1 MKIST
6 SLKHMMLAVF
16 LFVAGQAAAQTV
28 LLYEDFAKCTG
39 TDEANSSIKDGVMD
53 DNTTTAGFVGSKC
66 YAGAGMV
73 KLGTSS
79 KAGQITTPALDLSD
93 ASATYTLTFKACAW
107 KGDATSLL
115 VSVDDQEAVTVE
127 GLSNAAAPYANN
139 LKEFSL
145 QVSGT
150 SASTITFAS
159 LKASKGRFWID
170 DIKVTK
176 LAGGETPDPAVSTSS
191 AVAFPTV
198 KVGTTFT
205 KSIVLD
211 ATALTADLTVAIE
224 GEAFSC
230 ATQTLSKD
238 EANGAS
244 LEITFAPAAEG
255 EYTGTLTISGGGMTE
270 NIVVELSG
278 AAQILEGE
286 GSKENPYTIDDVA
299 KLNNPVVKGWVKGYI
314 VGYVVNSGVAVLNV
328 DEEERVATN
337 ILMYKSAEVGA
348 DTASCVSIQLP
359 TGMVRAALN
368 LSNNPELLGKE
379 VMVYG
384 SLEAYYGFNGVKSVT
399 EYEWLT
405 APAAITYTKAT
416 KIESGKGYVIG
427 AVIDGE
433 VKIAT
438 PISSGSYGY
447 LKVDSADVNGS
458 SFTLTTKA
466 YEFVFT
472 AVEDGYTITDALG
485 KILYLKGTYNS
496 FNIAT
501 EATSGHVWEVLDN
514 ADGSFDICNVEME
527 KTIQFDPQ
535 YNSYG
540 AYDELKGV
548 MPYLFEVSNGVVDGI
563 ESVEA
568 IDEKAEVVIYN
579 LSGQKVGNNFSAL
592 KSGVYVVK
600 RGNKAQTV
608 IK

>member
-6 SLKHMMLAVF
+6 LLKKMMLAAF

-39 TDEANSSIKDGVMD
+39 TDDKQTSITDGVMND
-53 DNTTTAGFVGSKC
+53 FTTTAGFVGAKC
-66 YAGAGMV
+66 YAGGGMV

-79 KAGQITTPALDLSD
+79 KAGQITTPELDLSD

-159 LKASKGRFWID
+159 FKASKGRFWID

-176 LAGGETPDPAVSTSS
+176 LAGGEAPDPAISTSS
-191 AVAFPTV
+191 KVAFPVV
-198 KVGTTFT
+198 KVGGSLV
-205 KSIVLD
+205 KSIELD
-211 ATALTADLTVAIE
+211 ATALTSGLTIAVE

-238 EANGAS
+238 EADGAS
-244 LEITFAPAAEG
+244 LDITFAPTAEG
-255 EYTGTLTISGGGMTE
+255 EYTGTLTISGGGLAE
-270 NIVVELSG
+270 DIVVALSG
-278 AAQILEGE
+278 VAKNLDGD

-299 KLNNPVVKGWVKGYI
+299 RMNNPVVKGWVKGYI
-314 VGYVVNSGVAVLNV
+314 VGYVVNNATAVLNV

-337 ILMYKSAEVGA
+337 ILMYKETEVGA

-359 TGMVRAALN
+359 AGVVRASLN

-379 VMVYG
+379 IMVYG

-399 EYEWLT
+399 EYEWLS
-405 APAAITYTKAT
+405 APVAITYTKAT
-416 KIESGKGYVIG
+416 KIESGKGYVMG
-427 AVIDGE
+427 AVIDGV
-433 VKIAT
+433 VKVAT
-438 PISSGSYGY
+438 PVSSGTYGY
-447 LKVDSADVNGS
+447 LNVEEVNLNGN
-458 SFTLTTKA
+458 SFTLSTKA

-485 KILYLKGTYNS
+485 KQLFLKGTYNS
-496 FNIAT
+496 FNVAT

-527 KTIQFDPQ
+527 KTIQFDGQ

-540 AYDELKGV
+540 AYAELKGV
-548 MPYLFEVSNGVVDGI
+548 MPYLFEISNGVVDGI
-563 ESVEA
+563 DGVEA
-568 IDEKAEVVIYN
+568 ANEQAEVVIYN
-579 LSGQKVGNNFSAL
+579 LSGQKAGNNLSTL

>member
-6 SLKHMMLAVF
+6 LLKNMMLAVL

-28 LLYEDFAKCTG
+28 LLYEDFAKCAG
-39 TDEANSSIKDGVMD
+39 DDANQTAITDGVMD
-53 DNTTTAGFVGSKC
+53 DFTTTAGFVGSKC

-198 KVGTTFT
+198 KVGTIFT

-255 EYTGTLTISGGGMTE
+255 EYTGTLTISGGGITE

-328 DEEERVATN
+328 DE
-337 ILMYKSAEVGA
+337 
-348 DTASCVSIQLP
+348 
-359 TGMVRAALN
+359 
-368 LSNNPELLGKE
+368 
-379 VMVYG
+379 
-384 SLEAYYGFNGVKSVT
+384 
-399 EYEWLT
+399 
-405 APAAITYTKAT
+405 
-416 KIESGKGYVIG
+416 
-427 AVIDGE
+427 
-433 VKIAT
+433 
-438 PISSGSYGY
+438 
-447 LKVDSADVNGS
+447 
-458 SFTLTTKA
+458 
-466 YEFVFT
+466 
-472 AVEDGYTITDALG
+472 
-485 KILYLKGTYNS
+485 
-496 FNIAT
+496 
-501 EATSGHVWEVLDN
+501 
-514 ADGSFDICNVEME
+514 
-527 KTIQFDPQ
+527 
-535 YNSYG
+535 
-540 AYDELKGV
+540 
-548 MPYLFEVSNGVVDGI
+548 
-563 ESVEA
+563 
-568 IDEKAEVVIYN
+568 
-579 LSGQKVGNNFSAL
+579 
-592 KSGVYVVK
+592 
-600 RGNKAQTV
+600 
-608 IK
+608 